1 MTNIAQI
8 LRWSLV
14 LNDKTWGIRSDHG
27 IHIAENTYYVVEKEI
42 YYRMAYPHVFVWIK
56 LLCLC
61 WRNSKFVDNFNR
73 AKMLNLNTSNRR
85 SPVQW
90 YFPLQSLR
98 VFCPEGICLLCT
110 LSVSICVSVCV
121 SLILKEKIFFENTIC
136 YFNDMFPTFRSKRPT
151 LKL

>member
-27 IHIAENTYYVVEKEI
+27 IHIAENTYYVVKEI
-42 YYRMAYPHVFVWIK
+42 YYRIAYPHVFVWIK

-110 LSVSICVSVCV
+110 LLSVYLCIGLCLTHSQG
-121 SLILKEKIFFENTIC
+121 KNIFRKYNLLF
-136 YFNDMFPTFRSKRPT
+136 
-151 LKL
+151 